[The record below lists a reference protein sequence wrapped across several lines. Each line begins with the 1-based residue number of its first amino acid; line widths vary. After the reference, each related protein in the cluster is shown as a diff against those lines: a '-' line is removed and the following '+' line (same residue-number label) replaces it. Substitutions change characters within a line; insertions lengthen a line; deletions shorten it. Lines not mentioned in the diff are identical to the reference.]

1 MSHIHWI
8 GTGLSAIPGIKKL
21 IQNGH
26 QITVWNRT
34 VITAEQAL
42 KDCEVTV
49 REFSIPCLLYTFDAA
64 DDSLRV
70 ELHFPRLPNKNKET

>member
-34 VITAEQAL
+34 VLTAEQSL
-42 KDCEVTV
+42 KNCAVTV
-49 REFSIPCLLYTFDAA
+49 REFSIPALSKELSNRDILVSMLPGEWHV
-64 DDSLRV
+64 SLA
-70 ELHFPRLPNKNKET
+70 